1 MVVASLADEPSDTAG
16 DAGGD
21 GRAALLGER
30 TTTDTEDGGVVRRAA
45 LLGRLVTS
53 SSSEEDGEDKLMVA
67 IAAATCLP
75 RREAGKDG
83 GILGAM
89 AGINNG
95 SIGIGSLLRRL
106 VTSSSSSDTLMTVL
120 LRTEP
125 EEMVMAA
132 AACSP
137 RREARDDGGIPG
149 AMVAGVLIR
158 SIQGLFIYL
167 YRIEIGRIS
176 ARFVSPVPPR
186 RRAPFF
192 YFFGGNNGCP
202 PIHFHGEKNLTAS
215 RSL

>member
-1 MVVASLADEPSDTAG
+1 
-16 DAGGD
+16 
-21 GRAALLGER
+21 
-30 TTTDTEDGGVVRRAA
+30 
-45 LLGRLVTS
+45 
-53 SSSEEDGEDKLMVA
+53 
-67 IAAATCLP
+67 
-75 RREAGKDG
+75 
-83 GILGAM
+83 
-89 AGINNG
+89 
-95 SIGIGSLLRRL
+95 
-106 VTSSSSSDTLMTVL
+106 
-120 LRTEP
+120 
-125 EEMVMAA
+125 MAA

-202 PIHFHGEKNLTAS
+202 PIHFHGKKNLTAS
-215 RSL
+215 RSM

>member
-53 SSSEEDGEDKLMVA
+53 SSEEEDGEDKLMVA

-89 AGINNG
+89 AGIDRHR
-95 SIGIGSLLRRL
+95 IA
-106 VTSSSSSDTLMTVL
+106 
-120 LRTEP
+120 P
-125 EEMVMAA
+125 A
-132 AACSP
+132 P
-137 RREARDDGGIPG
+137 ARDLVVVVGHVDDSPAHRAGGDGDGGG
-149 AMVAGVLIR
+149 GVLAAPR
-158 SIQGLFIYL
+158 STG
-167 YRIEIGRIS
+167 
-176 ARFVSPVPPR
+176 
-186 RRAPFF
+186 
-192 YFFGGNNGCP
+192 
-202 PIHFHGEKNLTAS
+202 
-215 RSL
+215 